1 MRKLAAEARSRWE
14 ASSSAAIA
22 LVAFVL
28 PLCLDTFAV
37 SAALGVAGLPARDRL
52 RVSLLLTAFELGMP
66 VAGLF
71 LGNLAGGLVGG
82 AADLVAVGLL
92 AVLGVW
98 MLWPKQDDDEER
110 LEALGRT
117 TGLAA
122 VGLGLSISL
131 DELAIGASLGLLR
144 LPVLPALLLI
154 GAQALLA
161 SQLGLRVGS
170 RLGGRGRE
178 RTEKA
183 AGVILLALAAGLL
196 LLHLR

>member
-1 MRKLAAEARSRWE
+1 M
-14 ASSSAAIA
+14 
-22 LVAFVL
+22 
-28 PLCLDTFAV
+28 
-37 SAALGVAGLPARDRL
+37 AGLPSRARL

-66 VAGLF
+66 VAALF
-71 LGNLAGGLVGG
+71 LGGLSGGLVGG

-92 AVLGVW
+92 AALGIW
-98 MLWPKQDDDEER
+98 ILWPKEDDDEKR
-110 LEALGRT
+110 VEAMART

-144 LPVLPALLLI
+144 LPILPALLLI

-161 SQLGLRVGS
+161 SQLGLRLGS
-170 RLGGRGRE
+170 RIGERGRE
-178 RTEKA
+178 RSEKA
-183 AGVILLALAAGLL
+183 AGLILLLLAAGLL

>member
-1 MRKLAAEARSRWE
+1 MPGHLRRLRRAGRGRPPRPGPAPGQPAA
-14 ASSSAAIA
+14 
-22 LVAFVL
+22 
-28 PLCLDTFAV
+28 
-37 SAALGVAGLPARDRL
+37 DRL
-52 RVSLLLTAFELGMP
+52 RARDARGRPLPRQPRRRPGRRGRGP
-66 VAGLF
+66 GGGRAG
-71 LGNLAGGLVGG
+71 
-82 AADLVAVGLL
+82 
-92 AVLGVW
+92 
-98 MLWPKQDDDEER
+98 PKQDDDEER